1 MPNPAV
7 HEAVFQLY
15 LDLAACLTKGGQLS
29 DISLTSMELRSMRAI
44 KSSQNATPAEIAQI
58 LKRDRGQVTRLIGD
72 LTKKSMVTS
81 KPNPDDGRGRLL
93 ALTDQGEAIFAKV
106 AAEEAKIHSKL
117 MIGIEPNQLDVFF
130 QVAGQ
135 LSANAAKI

>member
-1 MPNPAV
+1 
-7 HEAVFQLY
+7 
-15 LDLAACLTKGGQLS
+15 
-29 DISLTSMELRSMRAI
+29 
-44 KSSQNATPAEIAQI
+44 
-58 LKRDRGQVTRLIGD
+58 
-72 LTKKSMVTS
+72 MVAS

-93 ALTDQGEAIFAKV
+93 ALTDQGEAIFANV